1 MSAGEPRISLVSN
14 LTGQLAGPDYGTVGY
29 WVDHV
34 RKPVRFVD
42 GVQLA
47 ESLGA
52 GVFLEVGP
60 GAALTS
66 AVEQSLTI
74 DRATSVVTM
83 AKGRPEVDSLLR
95 AAGQLFTAGADVRW
109 AGAFADAHRVE
120 LPTYAFVR
128 RRFWLS
134 SDSVGSANIASLGLA
149 EAEHALLGAVVE
161 RPDSGGV
168 VLTGRLSIAAQ
179 PWLADHAVAGTVL
192 FPGAGFVELALRAG
206 DEVGCPV
213 IEELTLSAPLSVPA
227 AGVVHLQVVVGAPGE
242 TGARSVAVYS
252 RAAQSD
258 WMLHAEGVLSDG
270 APAPTTDLSVWPPL
284 GAEPV
289 DLTGAYDGLAARGY
303 GYGPAFQ
310 GLRAVWR
317 RGAETFAE
325 VELPQQAGVSTG
337 GLGIHPVVLDA
348 ALHALGVAD
357 ERIETVLPFSWQG
370 VSLYAAGASR
380 VRVRLAPGGAGAV
393 SVELADSSG
402 LPVLSVRELVT
413 RAVSADQLTAAVAA
427 RSGSGELLDVVWSPV
442 SLPGND
448 VGDNVTVWEPPS
460 AGADPVTSVY
470 AATHDALGVMQSWL
484 TGEAAGPLVVLTH
497 GAVGLAGEDVADLA
511 GAAVWGLVRSAQAEH
526 PGRVVLV
533 DTDGTLDVATV
544 IGCGEPQLVVR
555 DGAAYSCPAEARRT
569 AAAAAA
575 ARAAVGVAPGR
586 RRRRNARGSGG
597 AGVPAGSTGGRSGA
611 GDGRRRRG
619 ELPRCAGG
627 AGHVPGG
634 RAAGRRGCGHRHR
647 TRRRRDRSGRRRRRH
662 GDLRAG
668 RFRGRRRSPVGDPG
682 PAGLVDGAGRGRAG
696 GVLDGLLRAV
706 GAGRPARRAAGPGA
720 RRHRRR
726 GHGRRTAGPAL
737 GRRGVHDRQPRQ
749 VGHLARHGF

>member
-1 MSAGEPRISLVSN
+1 DRLAAGGARVHRLAVSHAFHSPLMEPMMGDFAAVAAEVAAGEPRVALVSN

-60 GAALTS
+60 GAALTA
-66 AVEQSLTI
+66 AVEQSLTT
-74 DRATSVVTM
+74 DRAMSVVSM
-83 AKGRPEVDSLLR
+83 AKGRPEVDSLLL
-95 AAGQLFTAGADVRW
+95 AAGQLFATGSDVEW
-109 AGAFADAHRVE
+109 SAAFAGLNTRRIE

-128 RRFWLS
+128 HRFWLS

-149 EAEHALLGAVVE
+149 EAEHALLGAVVD

-168 VLTGRLSIAAQ
+168 VLTGRLSTAAQ

-206 DEVGCPV
+206 DEVGCSV
-213 IEELTLSAPLSVPA
+213 IEELTLSAPLSVPTGGVVQLQMVVDA
-227 AGVVHLQVVVGAPGE
+227 AGAGGSRPI
-242 TGARSVAVYS
+242 AVYS
-252 RAAQSD
+252 RVAQTD
-258 WMLHAEGVLSDG
+258 WTLHAEGVLSDG
-270 APAPTTDLSVWPPL
+270 AVAPQTDLSVWPPP
-284 GAEPV
+284 GADPV
-289 DLTGAYDGLAARGY
+289 TVTGVYEGLADRGY

-317 RGAETFAE
+317 RGNETFAE
-325 VELPQQAGVSTG
+325 VELPQHAGVATG
-337 GLGIHPVVLDA
+337 GFGIHPVVLDA

-370 VSLYAAGASR
+370 VSLHAAGASR
-380 VRVRLAPGGAGAV
+380 VRVRLAPVGAGAV

-442 SLPGND
+442 APSVSLPGND
-448 VGDNVTVWEPPS
+448 IGEDITVWESPS
-460 AGADPVTSVY
+460 ADSGAVASVY
-470 AATHDALGVMQSWL
+470 AATHEALGVLQSWL
-484 TGEAAGPLVVLTH
+484 AGDAGGTLVVATR
-497 GAVGLAGEDVADLA
+497 GAVALTGEDVSDLA

-533 DTDGTLDVATV
+533 DTDGSLDIAAV

-555 DGAAYSCPAEARRT
+555 AGVAYSARLK
-569 AAAAAA
+569 
-575 ARAAVGVAPGR
+575 
-586 RRRRNARGSGG
+586 
-597 AGVPAGSTGGRSGA
+597 PAGQLA
-611 GDGRRRRG
+611 
-619 ELPRCAGG
+619 
-627 AGHVPGG
+627 
-634 RAAGRRGCGHRHR
+634 
-647 TRRRRDRSGRRRRRH
+647 
-662 GDLRAG
+662 
-668 RFRGRRRSPVGDPG
+668 
-682 PAGLVDGAGRGRAG
+682 
-696 GVLDGLLRAV
+696 LLRLPEPPSV
-706 GAGRPARRAAGPGA
+706 WR
-720 RRHRRR
+720 
-726 GHGRRTAGPAL
+726 
-737 GRRGVHDRQPRQ
+737 
-749 VGHLARHGF
+749 LA